1 MKRNMITIN
10 PVSAHATRDMTERG
24 QSRAQS
30 RAQSPRGDHPLN
42 EEPKV
47 SGYEI
52 KPESTQ

>member
-24 QSRAQS
+24 QS